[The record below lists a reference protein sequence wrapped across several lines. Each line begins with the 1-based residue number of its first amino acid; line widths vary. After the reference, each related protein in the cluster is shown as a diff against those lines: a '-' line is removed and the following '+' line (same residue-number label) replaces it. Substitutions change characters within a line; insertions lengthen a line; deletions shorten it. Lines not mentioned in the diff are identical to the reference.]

1 MENNKVTFLKEKQI
15 TAQALKNLELVEDR
29 FENNNVEN
37 PIKAK
42 FLAFQKTKRNITYKD
57 LL

>member
-1 MENNKVTFLKEKQI
+1 MKKNKVTFLKE
-15 TAQALKNLELVEDR
+15 AQVKKSAQKNAEFLE
-29 FENNNVEN
+29 NQYAQN

-42 FLAFQKTKRNITYKD
+42 FLAFQKTKKEINPKD